1 MKSSIKIRLQCYKR
15 ILQLDPVNIQGLHNL
30 CVVYVERGFLA
41 KAYACLHEAHA
52 LAPQEDYIIKHLQII
67 ETRLAK
73 LKAQP
78 GQSREKELAFAEFDP
93 RDFGGLVTKDN
104 KVNLKVS
111 QYSSSTQN
119 QAEMLHT
126 SKEPEFL
133 EPNLHENYQKHEN
146 LKRIQNNYA
155 TDLDD
160 PSSGMS

>member
-1 MKSSIKIRLQCYKR
+1 MDNLIKTSQQCYKR

-41 KAYACLHEAHA
+41 KSHACLQEAHA
-52 LAPQEDYIIKHLQII
+52 LSPQEDYIVKHLQII
-67 ETRLAK
+67 ETRLTK

-78 GQSREKELAFAEFDP
+78 GTSREKELAFAEFDP
-93 RDFGGLVTKDN
+93 REFGGHATKDN
-104 KVNLKVS
+104 KINLKVS
-111 QYSSSTQN
+111 QYSSSTQS
-119 QAEMLHT
+119 QVEMLHA
-126 SKEPEFL
+126 KEPEFL
-133 EPNLHENYQKHEN
+133 EPNHPENYQKHES